1 MSDDKPRNVGPRNLE
16 AEAAIL
22 GSILLDQNSR
32 MFDRIRSVVR
42 ADDFF
47 DATHRT
53 FFEVFERLSDR
64 GVEFDPVVVKTYVG
78 KKVAEPEKKI
88 AELLDA
94 VPSSAHAEDYAAV
107 VRDLADRRRLAGTLE
122 DLRALPMA
130 LDVVTPTSSAVE
142 TMLDAEAEAFEPEK
156 ATSFSEDVQA
166 AVASYDRPAL
176 RLSWGLA
183 GLDAIMSGTPP
194 GSVNIIAA
202 RPGGGKTTFALEITR
217 AVARTG
223 RRVDFIGL
231 EMGRDELLPI
241 MLCAEAK
248 IDNDAWT
255 RRTVKDF
262 EMSRVIDAANLLHGL
277 PVHLHDPDSM
287 SLSAFRSIAFR
298 RAALGSNLIVLDYV
312 QLLEG
317 DENLPRY
324 EQFAQMTRTIKKTAR
339 RIAKRGYD
347 CRFLVL
353 AQMNRE
359 IEKAKRRKP
368 QLSDLRESGTLEQDA
383 DAVLFI
389 HPIPNDAARPHAPID
404 VEVIVAKHRSG
415 RTGTAM
421 FRWDKACR
429 YYTDLLG
436 TARTSTPASPSSPPI
451 DPKTEEEF

>member
-1 MSDDKPRNVGPRNLE
+1 MSDDRPRNVGPRNLE
-16 AEAAIL
+16 AEACVIGA
-22 GSILLDQNSR
+22 ILLDQNSK
-32 MFDRIRSVVR
+32 MFDRVRSIVR
-42 ADDFF
+42 AEDFF
-47 DATHRT
+47 DLTHRT

-64 GVEFDPVVVKTYVG
+64 GVDFDPVVVKAYLG
-78 KKVAEPEKKI
+78 KKIAEPEKKI
-88 AELLDA
+88 VELFDT
-94 VPSSAHAEDYAAV
+94 VPSSAHAEDYATV
-107 VRDLADRRRLAGTLE
+107 VRDLADRRRLAGTLTE
-122 DLRALPMA
+122 LHELPAA
-130 LDVVTPTSSAVE
+130 LDVETPTSSAVE
-142 TMLDAEAEAFEPEK
+142 RLLDAEAEAFEPEK
-156 ATSFSEDVQA
+156 KTTFADDVQA
-166 AVASYDRPAL
+166 AVASYDRPAM
-176 RLSWGLA
+176 RLPWGLP

-194 GSVNIIAA
+194 GSVNILAA
-202 RPGGGKTTFALEITR
+202 RPGGGKTTFALEVTR
-217 AVARTG
+217 AVARAG
-223 RRVDFIGL
+223 KRVDFIGL

-248 IDNDAWT
+248 IDNDSWT

-339 RIAKRGYD
+339 RIARRGYD

-421 FRWDKACR
+421 FRWDKGCR
-429 YYTDLLG
+429 FYTDLLG
-436 TARTSTPASPSSPPI
+436 SSRPAAPASPSSPPI
-451 DPKTEEEF
+451 DDATENEF